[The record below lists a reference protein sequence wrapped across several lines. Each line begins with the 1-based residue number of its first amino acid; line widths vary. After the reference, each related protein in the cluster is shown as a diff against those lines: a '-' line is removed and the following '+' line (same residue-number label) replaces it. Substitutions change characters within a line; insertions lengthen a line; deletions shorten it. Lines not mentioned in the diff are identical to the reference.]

1 MTEVS
6 RIFVAGHRGMV
17 GGAILR
23 ALARAGLPEPIVRT
37 RVECDLRDRAQ
48 VRAFFEAER
57 PEWVFLAAAKVG
69 GIVANQTYGADFIR
83 ENLEIEVNVID
94 AAYRAGARKLL
105 FLGSSCIYPREALQP
120 IREDYLLTGPLEPT
134 NLPYAVAK
142 IAGVTMCD
150 AYRAQYGFD
159 AFSIMPSNVYG
170 IGDNFDPVTSH
181 LVAGMMRR
189 MHEARSTGAD
199 EVVIWGT
206 GTPLRELVFADDLG
220 DACVHLMR
228 HWDRGGLVN
237 VGSSQETSV
246 ADLAR
251 LIAEV
256 VGFKGRLRFDAD
268 KPDGTPRKLMD
279 NSRLADSG
287 FDRFTPLHEGLESMY
302 DAWLRDGR

>member
-1 MTEVS
+1 MTGAA

-17 GGAILR
+17 GGAIVR
-23 ALARAGLPEPIVRT
+23 ALGRAGLPRPIVRT
-37 RVECDLRDRAQ
+37 RAECDLSDRVQ

-94 AAYRAGARKLL
+94 AAYRAGTRKLL
-105 FLGSSCIYPREALQP
+105 FLGSSCIYPRAAEQP
-120 IREDYLLTGPLEPT
+120 IREDSLLTGPLEPT

-142 IAGVTMCD
+142 IAGVAMCD

-159 AFSIMPSNVYG
+159 AFSVMPSNVYG

-189 MHEARSTGAD
+189 MHEAREAKAE
-199 EVVIWGT
+199 EVVVWGT

-228 HWDRGGLVN
+228 HWDRGGLIN
-237 VGSSQETSV
+237 AGSSQETSV
-246 ADLAR
+246 AELAR

-256 VGFKGRLRFDAD
+256 VGFHGNLRFDTG
-268 KPDGTPRKLMD
+268 KPDGAPRKLMD
-279 NSRLADSG
+279 NARLAEGG
-287 FDRFTPLHEGLESMY
+287 FDRFTPLRAGLEAMY
-302 DAWLRDGR
+302 RAWLRDGR